1 MKRATHFL
9 TLALAAVL
17 VLGSQVVA
25 PRASY
30 ASGFDAQTDN
40 NIQAQLTN
48 NLKKFKG
55 VQVSVSNGIVDLEG
69 TVPTS
74 PPKKRSTKERTAP
87 RT

>member
-69 TVPTS
+69 TVADFAT
-74 PPKKRSTKERTAP
+74 KEEIEKERTAP

>member
-1 MKRATHFL
+1 MKKATHVL

-17 VLGSQVVA
+17 VLGSQVVD

-30 ASGFDAQTDN
+30 AFGSDAQTDN

-48 NLKKFKG
+48 QLKKFKD
-55 VQVSVSNGIVDLEG
+55 VQVSVTNGVVDLEG
-69 TVPTS
+69 TVPDFA
-74 PPKKRSTKERTAP
+74 TKEEIDKRRTAP